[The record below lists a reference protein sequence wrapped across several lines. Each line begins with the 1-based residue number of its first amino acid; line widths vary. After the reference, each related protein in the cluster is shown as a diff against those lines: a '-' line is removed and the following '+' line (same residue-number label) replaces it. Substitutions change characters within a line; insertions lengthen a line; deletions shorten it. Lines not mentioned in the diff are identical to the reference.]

1 MTTPG
6 TAPLVL
12 AVDLGT
18 SGCKCA
24 LVAQDGTVVA
34 WAFRPVALHV
44 EGVRAEQDPE
54 AAARVLPSNGRRIV
68 RALEVVQLTG
78 RPFSASLPVQ
88 EYADPHTVQVGV
100 DCDRPTLDE
109 RIALR
114 VERMWEQGLVAEV
127 EGLVAQGLREGR
139 TARSALGYAQVLDLL
154 DGTLTDAEAREST
167 VRGTRRFVRRQ
178 ESWFRKDARV
188 RWVPWDDPLTGAVE
202 AVRSVVRSH

>member
-54 AAARVLPSNGRRIV
+54 AWWQALLEAAGEVLAADASHRGRVDEFRFRVSRRK
-68 RALEVVQLTG
+68 
-78 RPFSASLPVQ
+78 
-88 EYADPHTVQVGV
+88 
-100 DCDRPTLDE
+100 
-109 RIALR
+109 RIAIC
-114 VERMWEQGLVAEV
+114 GI
-127 EGLVAQGLREGR
+127 
-139 TARSALGYAQVLDLL
+139 SI
-154 DGTLTDAEAREST
+154 
-167 VRGTRRFVRRQ
+167 
-178 ESWFRKDARV
+178 
-188 RWVPWDDPLTGAVE
+188 
-202 AVRSVVRSH
+202 